1 MAQAGATRG
10 NLPAE
15 LTSFVG
21 RDADLAQ
28 VGELLAGSRL
38 LTLTGV
44 GGVGKTRLALRAAAG
59 LRHVFRDGVWLV
71 EFDRLHDAALVPQA
85 VAAVLGMQE
94 RAGYTGTSALGEYVA
109 DRQLM
114 LVLDNCEHLV
124 HAVADLVTELL
135 AAGPRLRVLA
145 TSREPLGV
153 PQETVL
159 SVAPLLTPDGHEE
172 LAARRLADFPAV
184 SLFLQRAGD
193 VVPGFRLTDDNMSA
207 VAQICH
213 QVEGLPLAIE
223 LATAQLR
230 TYSPER
236 INELMSDRFS
246 LLTRGSRARSARMQ
260 TLRASIGWSYELCSA
275 PEQELWARISVF
287 SGGFELDAVQ
297 GVCAGD
303 DLPAGHIPDL
313 VAALVAKS
321 VLIPERSGS
330 VTRYRLLEA
339 VRQYGEEHLR
349 DSGQYR
355 PLRRR
360 HRDWYEQLTAA
371 ANADWLSPRQVDW
384 MVRLDREHA
393 NVQLALDFCIAE
405 RGNADVALRMLN
417 HSWHF
422 YYWNFGYIGE
432 GRYRFTQALAQA
444 PESTAERA
452 RALLVVS
459 VLTSSL
465 ADRSAAR
472 VLLQEG
478 QRLAAELDDPATS
491 GIAAFAAGN
500 VAIYGGDVSG
510 AIADY
515 ERGLEAVPPGLD
527 DIVRADLLLCAVIA
541 VGVTGDED
549 RAMAMNRELLALT
562 ESHGEFFHHSYAL
575 WTLGLSCWRQRH
587 LVRATELEQQSLRL
601 RRRLKDR
608 IGTTLT
614 LEALAWVAATEG
626 RNERA
631 AVLLGAAGRLWRLMA
646 ISMDAYGH
654 LVGYQQECLRATRA
668 ALGEVAFGTA
678 FDRGMAMSTKDA
690 VAYALRADLVID
702 PGA

>member
-21 RDADLAQ
+21 RNADLAQ
-28 VGELLAGSRL
+28 VDELLAGSRL

-59 LRHVFRDGVWLV
+59 LRHVFADGVWLV

-153 PQETVL
+153 PEETVL
-159 SVAPLLTPDGHEE
+159 SVAPLLTPDRHVE
-172 LAARRLADFPAV
+172 LAAPRLADFPAV

-193 VVPGFRLTDDNMSA
+193 VVPGFRLTNDNTAA

-213 QVEGLPLAIE
+213 QLEGLPLAIE

-275 PEQELWARISVF
+275 PERELWARLSVF

-303 DLPAGHIPDL
+303 DLPAAHVPDL

-321 VLIPERSGS
+321 VVISERSGGA
-330 VTRYRLLEA
+330 TRYRLLEA

-355 PLRRR
+355 ALRRR

-371 ANADWLSPRQVDW
+371 ADADWLSPRQVDW
-384 MVRLDREHA
+384 MARLDREHA
-393 NVQLALDFCIAE
+393 NVQLALDFCMTE
-405 RGNADVALRMLN
+405 RGKADVALRMLN

-422 YYWNFGYIGE
+422 YYWNFGYFGE

-444 PESTAERA
+444 PEPTVERA

-478 QRLAAELDDPATS
+478 QRLAAELDDSATS

-500 VAIYGGDVSG
+500 MAIYGGDVCE

-515 ERGLEAVPPGLD
+515 ERGLEAVPPALD
-527 DIVRADLLLCAVIA
+527 DTVRADLLLCAVIA
-541 VGVTGDED
+541 LGVNRDED
-549 RAMAMNRELLALT
+549 RATALNRELLALT
-562 ESHGEFFHHSYAL
+562 ESHGESFHHSYAL
-575 WTLGLSCWRQRH
+575 WTLGLAHWRQRD

-601 RRRLKDR
+601 RRRLNDR
-608 IGTTLT
+608 IGTVLT

-631 AVLLGAAGRLWRLMA
+631 AVLLGAAGALWRLMA

-654 LVGYQQECLRATRA
+654 LVSYQQECLRATRA
-668 ALGEVAFGTA
+668 ALGEAAFDTA
-678 FDRGMAMSTKDA
+678 YDRGMAMSTEDA
-690 VAYALRADLVID
+690 VAYALRTDPVVD